1 MPYGDAAPD
10 ASRSAYRERNSTSDR
25 TLEILGLFGPDRL
38 SITASELAGEFG
50 VARSTVYRYLQT
62 LTQNGYLEEDPHGGF
77 RLGLRVF
84 ELARLAR
91 QSYGLSE
98 VVRPVLSELAQ
109 TSGETALLT
118 RRSGSQIVC
127 LEREE
132 TRAHHVRLSYER
144 GSVLSLNAGAS
155 AFVLLAWEDPDV
167 VSDLLASV
175 PLPKY
180 TQATLT
186 SPREI
191 IEHFAV
197 VRKQGYAVTR
207 GELDPDVIGIAA
219 PIRDGDGAVVA
230 GLSVVAVERRVPT
243 ARVRE
248 LIDQVR
254 KSADVVSD
262 TLALVAN

>member
-1 MPYGDAAPD
+1 
-10 ASRSAYRERNSTSDR
+10 
-25 TLEILGLFGPDRL
+25 
-38 SITASELAGEFG
+38 
-50 VARSTVYRYLQT
+50 
-62 LTQNGYLEEDPHGGF
+62 
-77 RLGLRVF
+77 
-84 ELARLAR
+84 
-91 QSYGLSE
+91 
-98 VVRPVLSELAQ
+98 
-109 TSGETALLT
+109 
-118 RRSGSQIVC
+118 
-127 LEREE
+127 
-132 TRAHHVRLSYER
+132 
-144 GSVLSLNAGAS
+144 
-155 AFVLLAWEDPDV
+155 
-167 VSDLLASV
+167 V